1 MTFGFETSSARGT
14 SAALF
19 TAWLGLGA
27 SLILL
32 GCYLVEAPLLLT
44 GAALMTV
51 GACIFI
57 LIFSTRL
64 DEHFNSLRHVGLRW
78 GMAIIALYLSA
89 SAVFAV
95 YHGGYSVGTIAAG
108 GGVPGLTDEVLRVP
122 VDGFLVM
129 ILTGL
134 AFHLGFAFAR
144 VRGTGAA

>member
-1 MTFGFETSSARGT
+1 MFEFQASSARET

-27 SLILL
+27 NLILL
-32 GCYLVEAPLLLT
+32 GCYAVEAPLLLT

-51 GACIFI
+51 GACLFV

-64 DEHFNSLRHVGLRW
+64 DEHFNALRHVGLRW
-78 GMAIIALYLSA
+78 GMAVIALYLSA
-89 SAVFAV
+89 SAILAV
-95 YHGGYSVGTIAAG
+95 YHGGYSVGTFAAG
-108 GGVPGLTDEVLRVP
+108 AGAPSITDDALRVP
-122 VDGFLVM
+122 VDGYLVM
-129 ILTGL
+129 VLAAL